1 MSPDKINISSTKDK
15 KIVLKKPVQKK
26 TGANTPPARKK
37 LTINASGFQKK
48 LSSLAVNNLLEGEP
62 DYEKLPSL
70 SKVKRAREKQKSK
83 YNPHLTSTSKI
94 VREVNIPVKI
104 TVQELA
110 SRMSEKTGDVIKS
123 LMKSGIMATAN
134 QYIDGDTAELIVA
147 DLGHSPNRENSI
159 SLKEIIANYQKTNN
173 SEIKPRPP
181 IVTVMGHVDHGKT
194 SLLDSLRNTNVTAKE
209 SGGIT
214 QHIGAYQVRHKDST
228 ITFLDTPGH
237 AAFTNIRSR
246 GANLTDIIV
255 LVVAAN
261 DSVKPQTIE
270 AISHAKTAKVPI
282 VLAINKIDLPDVNI
296 EKVRNDLLSHEVVVE
311 SFQGDVLETEISAIK
326 KINLDKLLDNIL
338 LQIDILNL
346 DVEYAKLAEA
356 IVVESKIETGRGP
369 VATIIINNGTLSE
382 GDHFTCGASFG
393 KVRALLNEHGDKIKS
408 ATPGMPVEVLGFD
421 SIPSAGDTLYVMPNE
436 EAAKEITEK
445 VKEQQKLESM
455 ESVKQSSLEEMM
467 SNISKGNLKKLPII
481 VKADV
486 QGSLEAIVS
495 SLEKIGNDEVT
506 MNVVHSA
513 IGAINESDVSLA
525 NSAQGLV
532 IGFNIRAIPQARSI
546 AKRDKVDIRY
556 YSIIYELVDDM
567 TKLLSGL
574 LTPDTKEEIIGHAE
588 VRDTFSSSKLGTIA
602 GCYVTNGYVANTARI
617 RLVREG
623 KIVHEG
629 EVGSLK
635 RFKDNVKEVKENYE
649 CGISFKDY
657 SDVLAKDE
665 IEFYITKEVKKEL

>member
-1 MSPDKINISSTKDK
+1 MNKDK
-15 KIVLKKPVQKK
+15 KNITPTKVNKPIVKTNSTNSKPA
-26 TGANTPPARKK
+26 TTPARKK

-62 DYEKLPSL
+62 DYEKMPSL
-70 SKVKRAREKQKSK
+70 SSVKRAREKQKTK
-83 YNPHLTSTSKI
+83 YKPTYTSSSKI
-94 VREVNIPVKI
+94 VREVNISIKI

-110 SRMSEKTGDVIKS
+110 SRMSEKIGDVVKS

-134 QYIDGDTAELIVA
+134 QYIDGDTAELIVT
-147 DLGHSPNRENSI
+147 DFGHIPKRETSI
-159 SLKEIIANYQKTNN
+159 SLKDIISNHQKTKN
-173 SEIKPRPP
+173 SDIKARPP

-194 SLLDSLRNTNVTAKE
+194 SLLDALRNTNVTAKE

-214 QHIGAYQVRHKDST
+214 QHIGAYQVEHKDQI

-246 GANLTDIIV
+246 GANLTDVVV

-282 VLAINKIDLPDVNI
+282 VLAINKIDLPDVNPD
-296 EKVRNDLLSHEVVVE
+296 KVRNDLLAHEVVVE
-311 SFQGDVLETEISAIK
+311 SFQGDVLETEISALK
-326 KINLDKLLDNIL
+326 KVNLDKLLDNIL
-338 LQIDILNL
+338 LQIDILDL
-346 DVEYAKLAEA
+346 DVEHNKLAEA

-369 VATIIINNGTLSE
+369 VATVIINDGILSE
-382 GDHFTCGASFG
+382 GDHFTCGSAFG
-393 KVRALLNEHGDKIKS
+393 RVRALLNEKGEKLKT

-436 EAAKEITEK
+436 EISKEITEK
-445 VKEQQKLESM
+445 VKDQKKLENI
-455 ESVKQSSLEEMM
+455 ESIKKSSLEEMM
-467 SNISKGNLKKLPII
+467 SNISKGDVKKLPII

-495 SLEKIGNDEVT
+495 SLEKVGNDEVT
-506 MNVVHSA
+506 IKVVHSA

-525 NSAQGLV
+525 GSAQGLV
-532 IGFNIRAIPQARSI
+532 IGFNIRAIPQARAV

-574 LTPDTKEEIIGHAE
+574 LSPETKEEIIGHAE
-588 VRDTFSSSKLGTIA
+588 VRDIFKSSKLGTIA
-602 GCYVTNGYVANTARI
+602 GCYVNDGYVSNSAKI

-623 KIVHEG
+623 KIIHEG
-629 EVGSLK
+629 DVGSLK
-635 RFKDNVKEVKENYE
+635 RFKDDVKEVRENYE

-657 SDVLAKDE
+657 SDIKPKDE
-665 IEFYITKEVKKEL
+665 IEFYITKQIQKEL